1 MNNRHFFI
9 FLICVIVLF
18 ESVAMHNINES
29 KKRNS
34 LLFFLLAL
42 ASYGIVCLLLH
53 KCYDFGGMS
62 VTNFTW
68 YLLSIISV
76 LLIGYIGFD
85 EKITLNDITGLIL
98 CIIGLYYIFIKD
110 H

>member
-1 MNNRHFFI
+1 MNNKYI
-9 FLICVIVLF
+9 FLFLISIIVLF

-34 LLFFLLAL
+34 LLFFLFAL
-42 ASYGIVCLLLH
+42 ASYGVVCLLLH

-85 EKITLNDITGLIL
+85 EKITHNDIIGLIL
-98 CIIGLYYIFIKD
+98 AIIGLYFIFIRG